1 MVMHLKIEKLPLYL
15 AEHAS
20 LRAHL
25 SLMIQSCTCTMT
37 YVNCNFTVFKI
48 IILQRKFEVLELD
61 EEVQAAITETEVLW
75 RANFQKFVHCLE
87 KKVSIKLFFGF
98 ALFSS
103 IPNM

>member
-1 MVMHLKIEKLPLYL
+1 MAMHLKIEKLPLYL

-20 LRAHL
+20 LRALL
-25 SLMIQSCTCTMT
+25 SLMIQSCTMT
-37 YVNCNFTVFKI
+37 YVNCNFIVFKL

-87 KKVSIKLFFGF
+87 KKVSIKLFFVF